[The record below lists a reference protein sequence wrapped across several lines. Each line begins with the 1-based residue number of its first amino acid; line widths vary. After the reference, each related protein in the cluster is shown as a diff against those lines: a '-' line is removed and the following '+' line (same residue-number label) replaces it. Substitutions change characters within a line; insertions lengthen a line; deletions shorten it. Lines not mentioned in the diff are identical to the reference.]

1 MHQLEGEARVT
12 EWVGIISGLAVGA
25 FVCGLL
31 SVALYPWRAA
41 FQESFR
47 SYLRDAVI
55 VYGGATA
62 FFAAVALICW
72 QVSR

>member
-1 MHQLEGEARVT
+1 MT
-12 EWVGIISGLAVGA
+12 EWVGIISGIAAGA
-25 FVCGLL
+25 FICGLL
-31 SVALYPWRAA
+31 TVALYPWRAA

-55 VYGGATA
+55 VYGGAAA
-62 FFAAVALICW
+62 FFAVAALICW